1 MSEDGGPDE
10 ESTTGSA
17 VERAKELQARLV
29 TLRLRER
36 TANFENQEAI
46 RRAIREAEQELRELG
61 ADPETPE
68 EGEGS

>member
-1 MSEDGGPDE
+1 MSEDGASNPGADA
-10 ESTTGSA
+10 GSA

-46 RRAIREAEQELRELG
+46 RRAIREAERELRELG
-61 ADPETPE
+61 ADPDAAEDSE
-68 EGEGS
+68 NR